1 MFHSSRN
8 NHVFPRSEHPFLS
21 ARHHAEGSLYDFKSH
36 VLGRVRVAWDT
47 RTGLAKPVG
56 LEDLTV
62 ALDGCKPVNERR
74 SPW

>member
-8 NHVFPRSEHPFLS
+8 DHFFPRSEYAILCS
-21 ARHHAEGSLYDFKSH
+21 RDHAERPLYDSKLH
-36 VLGRVRVAWDT
+36 LLGRVSVAWDT